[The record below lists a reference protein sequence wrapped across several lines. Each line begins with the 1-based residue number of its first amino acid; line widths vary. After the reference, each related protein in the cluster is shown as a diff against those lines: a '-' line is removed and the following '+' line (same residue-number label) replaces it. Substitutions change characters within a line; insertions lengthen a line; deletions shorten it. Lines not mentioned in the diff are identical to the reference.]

1 MNTRAHRKGG
11 FTLLELMITVTLV
24 SLVMFN
30 VWMVLHESADAYS
43 ARTVDYDAEVQAQR
57 TLDRISMA
65 LIGASSD
72 TIEVPVE
79 SPLYAD
85 WLRFDI
91 NVGFEDGEPVF
102 GDTQE
107 IRLEAPA
114 QEVVWLERPE
124 EPEERRV
131 VWSRWVS
138 QWLEGELPNGVDDN
152 QNGVVD
158 EKGLAFD
165 LEGDMV
171 IIRLTIERPGPDGSV
186 IRKTLRSQ
194 VTCRN

>member
-1 MNTRAHRKGG
+1 MSAPRRRQGG
-11 FTLLELMITVTLV
+11 FTLLELMITVALV

-30 VWMVLHESADAYS
+30 VWMVLHESSDAYS

-57 TLDRISMA
+57 TLDRIAMA

-79 SPLYAD
+79 SPLYTD
-85 WLRFDI
+85 RLRFDV
-91 NVGFEDGEPVF
+91 NVGFENGEPVF

-114 QEVVWLERPE
+114 QEVVWLESPD
-124 EPEERRV
+124 EPEQRRV

-138 QWLEGELPNGVDDN
+138 EWLEGELPNGVDDN

-171 IIRLTIERPGPDGSV
+171 IIRLTIERPGPDGML

>member
-1 MNTRAHRKGG
+1 MNARRHNGG
-11 FTLLELMITVTLV
+11 FTLLELMITVGLV

-30 VWMVLHESADAYS
+30 VWMVLRESSNAYS

-57 TLDRISMA
+57 TLDRISQA
-65 LIGASSD
+65 LIGASRN
-72 TIEVPVE
+72 TIVVPME

-85 WLRFDI
+85 WLKFDI
-91 NVGFEDGEPVF
+91 NVGFENGEPVF

-124 EPEERRV
+124 EPDERRV
-131 VWSRWVS
+131 VWSRWIS
-138 QWLEGELPNGVDDN
+138 QFLEGEVPNGEDDN
-152 QNGVVD
+152 GNGVVD
-158 EKGLAFD
+158 EKGLSFD

-171 IIRLTIERPGPDGSV
+171 IIRLTIERPGPNGTT